1 MSMKRR
7 DLISKPEEMGCILVW
22 RVCLHGEREL
32 FLNELDKV
40 K

>member
-7 DLISKPEEMGCILVW
+7 NLSKPEEVGCILVW